1 MGEQFAGPASSL
13 YTPKVGTLTVAAQPT
28 AGQGLALDGVGRIP
42 VGVAAQGVPVLTADP
57 ANPVVGQLW
66 YRSDTSQLC
75 IRHSST
81 TTKRVSLA

>member
-13 YTPKVGTLTVAAQPT
+13 FSPKVGTLAVAAQPT

-57 ANPVVGQLW
+57 ASPVVGQVW

-75 IRHSST
+75 VRHDSS